1 MTEEVTQQILK
12 VEMGFDQD
20 SAAFIQEMKNK
31 ARTESTEKLISDALR
46 VYDWYLDNR
55 KHGLFTKR
63 DEEWAKVDLQL

>member
-1 MTEEVTQQILK
+1 MTEETTQPILK
-12 VEMGFDQD
+12 VEMGFGQD
-20 SAAFIQEMKNK
+20 AAAVIQEMKDK

-46 VYDWYLDNR
+46 VYNWYLDNK